1 MQKKKKKAVCEF
13 GNIEVKII
21 DTSLEK
27 VMTLVSKL
35 PRKSVTGDICGG
47 IALLGKK
54 KRMLLKTEISTRDCR
69 PIDSV
74 S

>member
-1 MQKKKKKAVCEF
+1 
-13 GNIEVKII
+13 
-21 DTSLEK
+21 
-27 VMTLVSKL
+27 MTLVSKL

-54 KRMLLKTEISTRDCR
+54 TRMLLKTEISTRDCR